1 MVFQI
6 LNISDF
12 LKEDRFNIKNRIN
25 KEIEIIKLEFYFFWE
40 NDLLSK
46 ASSLAFSTIF
56 SIVPVLSIV
65 FMLFKLFA
73 GKELFLEKIKPYI
86 YNFLAPGISKNIS
99 GYIDT
104 FLTSATIETL
114 GGIGFVFLSFG
125 VYSILSSIESTFN
138 KIWQVQIERSY
149 LKKFKLFWLIITLS
163 PFALIFSFSYL
174 LDIAS
179 VLDNLIF
186 GSYIS
191 YIVFK
196 SFSPVISIF
205 FFTMLIKIIPN
216 CYVKTKYSF
225 IGAITGGIL
234 YYLTKNYFTHYTVKA
249 VSYNVIYGSIATLP
263 LFMMWISWVWII
275 VLFGVQTAFVRQNYE
290 YLVQKKALENLSY
303 FDKIKIAINIIL
315 IMIQNHLDLKKPEDV
330 TVLDFSKKLNIS
342 INIIQNLFI
351 LLEKRGIVESLK
363 QIPECYKLK
372 TPLSEINTKIVV
384 EAIFQNE
391 ATLNNYKLP
400 DKIEIIVDSYRTI
413 NILNQDIPLIDLKK

>member
-1 MVFQI
+1 M
-6 LNISDF
+6 
-12 LKEDRFNIKNRIN
+12 
-25 KEIEIIKLEFYFFWE
+25 EFYFFWE

-46 ASSLAFSTIF
+46 ASSLSFSTIF

-65 FMLFKLFA
+65 FMVFKLFA

-125 VYSILSSIESTFN
+125 VYSILSSIETTFN
-138 KIWQVQIERSY
+138 KIWQVKVERSY

-179 VLDNLIF
+179 FVDNFIF
-186 GSYIS
+186 GYYIS
-191 YIVFK
+191 YLVFI

-205 FFTMLIKIIPN
+205 FFTTLIKIIPY
-216 CYVKTKYSF
+216 CKVKLKYAF
-225 IGAITGGIL
+225 IGALTGGLL
-234 YYLTKNYFTHYTVKA
+234 YYFTKNYFTHYTVKA

-263 LFMMWISWVWII
+263 LFMIWISWVWVII
-275 VLFGVQTAFVRQNYE
+275 LFGVQTAFVRQNYE
-290 YLVQKKALENLSY
+290 YLVQKKAMDNLSY
-303 FDKIKIAINIIL
+303 FDKIKIAINILL
-315 IMIQNHLDLKKPEDV
+315 IMIKNHLDVVKEPKN
-330 TVLDFSKKLNIS
+330 VLDFSKELNIP

-351 LLEKRGIVESLK
+351 LLEKKSIVKSLK
-363 QIPECYKLK
+363 QIPEVYALNM
-372 TPLSEINTKIVV
+372 PLDKINTKVV
-384 EAIFQNE
+384 IDAVSQSQDG
-391 ATLNNYKLP
+391 LSNYKLP
-400 DKIEIIVDSYRTI
+400 DEIEIIVDTYQAIS
-413 NILNQDIPLIDLKK
+413 ILNQDIPLIDLKK

>member
-56 SIVPVLSIV
+56 SIVPVLSII

-138 KIWQVQIERSY
+138 KIWQVQIERGY
-149 LKKFKLFWLIITLS
+149 LEKFKLFWLIITLS

-174 LDIAS
+174 LDITS

-191 YIVFK
+191 YIVFT
-196 SFSPVISIF
+196 SFSPVISIL
-205 FFTMLIKIIPN
+205 FFTMLIKIIPH

-225 IGAITGGIL
+225 IGAITGGVL

-290 YLVQKKALENLSY
+290 YLMQKKALENLSY

-315 IMIQNHLDLKKPEDV
+315 LMIQNHLDMKKPENI
-330 TVLDFSKKLNIS
+330 LDLSKKLEIP
-342 INIIQNLFI
+342 INIAKNLFI
-351 LLEKRGIVESLK
+351 LLEKKGIVKSLK
-363 QIPECYKLK
+363 EKPEIYALNM
-372 TPLSEINTKIVV
+372 PIDRINTKLIID
-384 EAIFQNE
+384 AIAQNE
-391 ATLNNYKLP
+391 EGLSNYKLP
-400 DKIEIIVDSYRTI
+400 DKIDIIIESYRTI